1 MKAISP
7 FAIIGALIAINPSP
21 CIAQSLRA
29 DAKSCTQQW
38 LEKRQTLPAN
48 QQYSRKVA
56 DAFGKDCLDIKGAKL
71 IDWSTVKKDLDE
83 ITVADDKQLSALQ
96 PPDIA
101 AFCPKYLSANNERR
115 RNFWLGFLM
124 AVIKPEAGTNAY
136 SIMWEQPLSK
146 KGDPEGG
153 EYSIGLLQL
162 SISNRSPYNC
172 SIPTEASLLD
182 EKVNLACGVKIL
194 IYLVSREG
202 IGGDSGHGRWGA
214 ARYWSTLRVIS
225 EKPKAAGGNETRKP
239 IINALRQ
246 LPQCKD

>member
-1 MKAISP
+1 M
-7 FAIIGALIAINPSP
+7 IGALIAINPSLGL
-21 CIAQSLRA
+21 AQSLKA

-38 LEKRQTLPAN
+38 LEKRQTLPSN
-48 QQYSRKVA
+48 QQYTRKVA
-56 DAFGKDCLDIKGAKL
+56 DAFGRDCLDIKGTKR

-83 ITVADDKQLSALQ
+83 ITLADDKQLSSLQ

-101 AFCPKYLSANNERR
+101 TLCPKYLSANNEQR
-115 RNFWLGFLM
+115 RNFWLEFLID
-124 AVIKPEAGTNAY
+124 VIKPEAGTNAY
-136 SIMWEQPLSK
+136 SIMWEQPLLK
-146 KGDPEGG
+146 NGDPDPERG

-182 EKVNLACGVKIL
+182 QKVNLACGVKIL
-194 IYLVSREG
+194 TYLVSREG

-239 IINALRQ
+239 IINTLRQ
-246 LPQCKD
+246 LPQCKN